1 MGSKKIV
8 DRCGFYFCF
17 LQIQSVGATEWKV
30 GLNKVWESKSS
41 FCHDGIA
48 LPVPVAL
55 PQELKVAASDYA
67 PLLLLLLLCCCR
79 RPAISTARTL
89 SDLS

>member
-1 MGSKKIV
+1 MDSTFV
-8 DRCGFYFCF
+8 FYKSGVS
-17 LQIQSVGATEWKV
+17 IWGQSVGASEWKV

-41 FCHDGIA
+41 FCHAGIA

-55 PQELKVAASDYA
+55 PQRVESSRIRLGTAAA
-67 PLLLLLLLCCCR
+67 AAALL
-79 RPAISTARTL
+79 PTTAAISTARTL